1 MKSLVGNSYMICIL
15 PLLRHGQVARHG
27 EPVLVHDPT
36 CPRRRRRRLTA
47 MEGERRLDAHEQLPP
62 ATVVQEHRRLLPR
75 GLPVPAAGSPP
86 AAAVAGRRRS
96 PQAKE
101 VPLPFARSCR
111 HQPRNIKTLSQRSIP
126 MNLKNITLLKG
137 KRAHAPGRSH
147 GSSLAT
153 SWTTG
158 MTAAGSGRARTFRRR
173 YCTTSSSSVGWN
185 RNPGGSCL
193 GACAGLSIA
202 AAAAAAA
209 AQCPQDRIDS
219 AVCCRWLCT
228 VAPKQDSLA
237 GELEALGE
245 REGR

>member
-1 MKSLVGNSYMICIL
+1 
-15 PLLRHGQVARHG
+15 
-27 EPVLVHDPT
+27 
-36 CPRRRRRRLTA
+36 
-47 MEGERRLDAHEQLPP
+47 
-62 ATVVQEHRRLLPR
+62 
-75 GLPVPAAGSPP
+75 
-86 AAAVAGRRRS
+86 
-96 PQAKE
+96 
-101 VPLPFARSCR
+101 
-111 HQPRNIKTLSQRSIP
+111 
-126 MNLKNITLLKG
+126 
-137 KRAHAPGRSH
+137 
-147 GSSLAT
+147 
-153 SWTTG
+153 

-202 AAAAAAA
+202 AAAAAA
-209 AQCPQDRIDS
+209 QCPQDRIDS